1 MDGISFTVH
10 PWLRPVV
17 RRPASSTTSSPV
29 LLLNVHREVLLLPL
43 DMPQALQLTTA
54 RRSHRPR
61 PAPVPLPGM
70 TMLATGKGG
79 HAQALCISGSLR
91 STVNATELKPDE
103 ASNSSY
109 PRQAVARAQLCEA
122 KSKQCPAKLR
132 TAKPHRR
139 ATTTRSITR
148 ADRDPDPSTIHPS
161 HGRRPTAI
169 SQPRTPCH

>member
-1 MDGISFTVH
+1 MDGI
-10 PWLRPVV
+10 

-29 LLLNVHREVLLLPL
+29 LLLNVHRKVLLLPL

-91 STVNATELKPDE
+91 STANATELKPDE

-148 ADRDPDPSTIHPS
+148 IGRDPDLHHPT
-161 HGRRPTAI
+161 GDGEMR
-169 SQPRTPCH
+169 